1 MDTSINAK
9 NASMEEQ
16 GVFHLFGHLAP
27 DIRVRLSELL
37 RVRTFTTSERVFVQD
52 APTSAIYVVASGR
65 VKIARVTDMGDEVI
79 LCVRE
84 PGEYFCPVTV
94 LDGNAQ
100 LGAAIAMTDVT
111 LMWAERRAFLAL
123 CKEHPALLSVV
134 QSACLLEVRHLVHR
148 LEARSFRSVKERL
161 AHTLLTENRRKSN
174 GDAPTDAVRLT
185 QQELGDLIGA
195 SRESVSRTLAQF
207 EREGLVGLRRGQVLL
222 KDLERLAQL
231 ANQDE
236 M

>member
-9 NASMEEQ
+9 NASVEEH
-16 GVFHLFGHLAP
+16 GVFHLFGHLEP
-27 DIRVRLSELL
+27 NVRAKLSELL
-37 RVRTFTTSERVFVQD
+37 RVRTFTAGEHVFTQD
-52 APTSAIYVVASGR
+52 ASTSAIYVVASGR

-94 LDGNAQ
+94 LDGNPQ

-111 LMWAERRAFLAL
+111 LMWAERQAFLSL
-123 CKEHPALLSVV
+123 CEEHPVLLSVV

-161 AHTLLTENRRKSN
+161 AHALLTENRRGNN
-174 GDAPTDAVRLT
+174 GDASNDVVHLT

-207 EREGLVGLRRGQVLL
+207 ERTGLVGLRRGQVIL
-222 KDLERLAQL
+222 KDLEQLTQL
-231 ANQDE
+231 ADQG
-236 M
+236 